1 MANEIERKFL
11 VKGNQWRNQSSGVLY
26 RQGYLSTH
34 INRTV
39 RIRVVG
45 KKGFITIKSLVRGS
59 LRTEYEYEIPFKDAA
74 FMLSEL
80 CKHPI
85 IEKNRYKIKYEGHVW
100 EVDEFFGENEGLIV
114 AEVELSHENQSI
126 DLPDWIGLEVTDDPR
141 YLNANLVKVPYKN
154 WK

>member
-59 LRTEYEYEIPFKDAA
+59 LRTEYEYEIPFKDADY
-74 FMLSEL
+74 MLSEL
-80 CKHPI
+80 CKRPI
-85 IEKNRYKIKYEGHVW
+85 IEKNRYKIEYEGHVW
-100 EVDEFFGENEGLIV
+100 EVDEFFGENEGLIL
-114 AEVELSHENQSI
+114 AEVELSHEHQVI
-126 DLPDWIGLEVTDDPR
+126 ELPDWLGLEVTDDPR
-141 YLNANLVKVPYKN
+141 YLNANLVEIPYKK